1 MGWNDDLN
9 GQVALVTGGAERVGA
24 AICAALARAGADVVV
39 NHLDTPEAGKETAAH
54 LRALGCRAAVVQ
66 ADVSDP
72 AQCRRLVDDT
82 VAAMGRLDILIH
94 NASTFVHRPFLE
106 LTEDDYDR
114 SVGVGLRGPLFLS
127 QAAARVML
135 AQGNGK
141 IISLIG
147 NSLYEA
153 WPDYV
158 THAVAKAG
166 LARLTELLSVA
177 LSPTVQCLAIA
188 PDRVL
193 WTSAEHDS
201 HQRGRR
207 EDGNGTVAVDDVH
220 FRTGDEQDVA
230 EMVVALCKAGPYLN
244 GAVIPLD
251 GGKSRH

>member
-1 MGWNDDLN
+1 MGWSDDLS
-9 GQVALVTGGAERVGA
+9 GQVVLVTGGAERVGA
-24 AICAALARAGADVVV
+24 AICAALAVAGADVVV
-39 NHLDTPEAGKETAAH
+39 NHLDAPAAAEETAARV
-54 LRALGCRAAVVQ
+54 RAPGCRAAVVQ

-72 AQCRRLVDDT
+72 GQCRQLVKET

-94 NASTFVHRPFLE
+94 NASTFVRRPFLE
-106 LTEDDYDR
+106 LTEDDYER

-135 AQGNGK
+135 DQGRGK

-158 THAVAKAG
+158 THAIAKSG

-193 WTSAEHDS
+193 WTSSEHDA

-207 EDGNGTVAVDDVH
+207 EDDNGTVAVDGVH
-220 FRTGDEQDVA
+220 FRTGDEEDVA
-230 EMVVALCKAGPYLN
+230 DMVVALCKAGPYLS